1 MILVVKGKV
10 QLKFALTIPTD
21 MPITL
26 AQEAI
31 DTSSSWG

>member
-31 DTSSSWG
+31 DTSSCWG